1 MNDKV
6 TAPILG
12 AMAGAFIVPAASRM
26 ENGINNLPTEIAVGL
41 AGGAVFGYLVNRAYR
56 EYQNESRRQY
66 PLIAAGAGSVLV
78 PLGYS
83 YATGNRGMKLI
94 GMAALGGLVLGL
106 TTYAIDQRNR

>member
-12 AMAGAFIVPAASRM
+12 AMAGAVIVPTASWL
-26 ENGINNLPTEIAVGL
+26 ENKNNNLPAEIAVGL
-41 AGGAVFGYLVNRAYR
+41 AGGALFGYLVNRAYR

-66 PLIAAGAGSVLV
+66 PLMAAGAGSVLT
-78 PLGYS
+78 PLVYS
-83 YATGNRGMKLI
+83 ATTGNRGMKLI